1 MPIQF
6 ITPSIISSV
15 ANTQVT
21 GTITASQIA
30 TVNANTITSGSIPL
44 AQIPQLS
51 AAKLPAGSV
60 LQVVNATYNV
70 QISTTGITLTDTG
83 LNATITPTSASSKI
97 LVMVDQSSVGK
108 TGADERV
115 KIALL
120 KGSSQI
126 LLLTELAAYTASAQP
141 NDIGS
146 VTISYLDSPA
156 TTSATTYKTQ
166 FSTIN
171 GSGTALVQWNPST
184 SSITLME
191 IAA

>member
-30 TVNANTITSGSIPL
+30 TVNANTITTGTIPV

-51 AAKLPAGSV
+51 AAKLPTGSV
-60 LQVVNATYNV
+60 LQVVQGTTTTQV
-70 QISTTGITLTDTG
+70 STTGITLIDTG
-83 LNATITPTSASSKI
+83 LTATITPTSASSKI

-108 TGADERV
+108 ANADERV
-115 KIALL
+115 KIVLL
-120 KGSSQI
+120 RNSTQI
-126 LLLTELAAYTASAQP
+126 ATLTELAAYNAAAQN

-171 GSGTALVQWNPST
+171 GNGSAIVQWNPST
-184 SSITLME
+184 STITLME
-191 IAA
+191 IAG